1 LVDLLLNILQI
12 QEAEYRSTVD
22 DEFTAVMDAAY
33 HLKLLV
39 ERCLLVYL
47 GCDHDQAV
55 RATSLLDGDIAGTSI
70 NRHFEASIL
79 LVVRSAR
86 LFSMSIGGTLL
97 RQAFWVT

>member
-1 LVDLLLNILQI
+1 
-12 QEAEYRSTVD
+12 
-22 DEFTAVMDAAY
+22 M
-33 HLKLLV
+33 
-39 ERCLLVYL
+39 
-47 GCDHDQAV
+47 
-55 RATSLLDGDIAGTSI
+55 GTSI